1 MIFAFIDLFEN
12 IITAFLYV
20 WILST
25 LPVCTEARQ
34 SKLLEIGF
42 VAAYALLAL
51 IVPARSQSG
60 YGFILI
66 WIVQL
71 VLTTA
76 LIQMTRE
83 SDILE
88 ALYIASFYFIPCL
101 FGPAI
106 FHIVLRLNPEF
117 DIVSTGGY
125 VVLVVLNLMCKTLL
139 MYLLPKVV
147 NLRKIRGY
155 VKQRLILSFSMLT
168 IWGYVR
174 FMMEKTAAE
183 DTSGMIWMTIA
194 IYCLIL
200 IVFVLN
206 AHMLS
211 YHAELEENRR
221 LMIANIIRFE
231 NEKSNAMLS
240 DDILRLNHD
249 LRNILIGVNGLAD
262 DNDALRAY
270 LKSIGTKY
278 FEANREIETGN
289 DAMNSL
295 LNTKLLIAKHTEVS
309 MSVCVDFHEGG
320 FVEPIDIFTIFGN
333 AIDNALEAVA
343 KVTEKEQRFV
353 RVKAKTIN
361 DILVFKIENSY
372 NGIIYQLGD
381 RLLTTKENS
390 EVHGIGFSSMKKAL
404 GTYNGE
410 VIAED
415 QPEKKVFCLKIIIPL
430 R

>member
-1 MIFAFIDLFEN
+1 MIFAFIDLLEN
-12 IITAFLYV
+12 LATALLYV
-20 WILST
+20 WILSS
-25 LPVCTEARQ
+25 LPMQREKRQ
-34 SKLLEIGF
+34 SELLEIGF
-42 VAAYALLAL
+42 VAIYALLAL
-51 IVPARSQSG
+51 VMPAKNQSG
-60 YGFILI
+60 CSFIFI

-71 VLTTA
+71 ALLTA
-76 LIQMTRE
+76 LIQMIWE
-83 SDILE
+83 NNILE

-106 FHIVLRLNPEF
+106 LHIVLRLNPEF

-125 VVLVVLNLMCKTLL
+125 VVLVVLNLLCKTLI
-139 MYLLPKVV
+139 MYLLSRMV
-147 NLRKIRGY
+147 NLRKIHGH
-155 VKQRLILSFSMLT
+155 VKQRLILSFSMLA

-174 FMMEKTAAE
+174 FVMEKMMYE
-183 DTSGMIWMTIA
+183 DAGEMVWMTIA

-221 LMIANIIRFE
+221 LMIANSIRFE

-249 LRNILIGVNGLAD
+249 LRNILIGLDGLAD
-262 DNDALRAY
+262 DNTALRAY
-270 LKSIGTKY
+270 LKSIGKKY
-278 FEANREIETGN
+278 FETEREVETGN
-289 DAMNSL
+289 SAMNSL
-295 LNTKLLIAKHTEVS
+295 LNTKLQIAKHSEIS
-309 MSVCVDFHEGG
+309 MSACVDFHEGG
-320 FVEPIDIFTIFGN
+320 FIEPVDVFTIFGN
-333 AIDNALEAVA
+333 AIDNALEAAA
-343 KVTEKEQRFV
+343 KVADEDQRFV

-372 NGIIYQLGD
+372 NGVINKKDG
-381 RLLTTKENS
+381 RLLTTKEDS
-390 EVHGIGFSSMKKAL
+390 EAHGIGFTSMKKAL
-404 GTYNGE
+404 SAYNGD

-415 QPEKKVFCLKIIIPL
+415 LPEQKIFSLKIIIPL